1 MIAFRRHLRLFATAW
16 LVFQAAS
23 FSTLV
28 PRDCCAAHRP
38 AQADAACHEAAPP
51 QTVAGAGAHAHHQG
65 TPIDDGDDCTMR
77 GGCDGP
83 MAGFLAQLSLHG
95 VLNDPLQVTPVL
107 AVAGVAVRA
116 HEDLIGRL
124 VPPDSPPPRA

>member
-1 MIAFRRHLRLFATAW
+1 LRRHVRLIAIAW

-38 AQADAACHEAAPP
+38 VPARADCHETAPPATPADAHANHHGGAASEDDDAC
-51 QTVAGAGAHAHHQG
+51 TL
-65 TPIDDGDDCTMR
+65 
-77 GGCDGP
+77 GGVCDGP
-83 MAGFLAQLSLHG
+83 MAGFLSQLSLHG
-95 VLNDPLQVTPVL
+95 VLTDPLQVTPAL
-107 AVAGVAVRA
+107 AEGRFAARARENLVA
-116 HEDLIGRL
+116 RL

>member
-1 MIAFRRHLRLFATAW
+1 MAAFRRHVRQIAIAW

-38 AQADAACHEAAPP
+38 VPAQAACHETATPTTAAD
-51 QTVAGAGAHAHHQG
+51 AHAEHHGG
-65 TPIDDGDDCTMR
+65 TASDDGDDCTL
-77 GGCDGP
+77 GGVCDGP

-95 VLNDPLQVTPVL
+95 VLNDPLQVTPEL
-107 AVAGVAVRA
+107 AAGRLASRARENLVA
-116 HEDLIGRL
+116 RL